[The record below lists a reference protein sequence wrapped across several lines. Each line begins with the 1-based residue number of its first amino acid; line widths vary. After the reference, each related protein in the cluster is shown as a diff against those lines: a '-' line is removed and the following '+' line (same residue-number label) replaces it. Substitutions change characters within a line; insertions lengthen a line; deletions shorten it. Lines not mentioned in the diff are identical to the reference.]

1 MKRPGL
7 QYALLLSLLLNL
19 GVIGA
24 AGYLVVKRGQV
35 PVVFGGGATEANL
48 PDYLGLSAEQ
58 RRQWRDL
65 ETGFLNALAAD
76 WDQIRT
82 HRESMINEIFSDRPD
97 RGRIEAERAAIAQLQ
112 ATQQQRV
119 IEQLLKERDIIDRG
133 QRRALAELLVRQ
145 APPGSM
151 EGRLHGQ

>member
-7 QYALLLSLLLNL
+7 QFALLLSLVLNL

-24 AGYLVVKRGQV
+24 AGYLVLTRGQA
-35 PVVFGGGATEANL
+35 PAIFGGDTTDASL
-48 PDYLGLSAEQ
+48 PDYLKLSVEQ

-65 ETGFLNALAAD
+65 ETGFLKELAVD

-82 HRESMINEIFSDRPD
+82 HRENMINEIFSERPD
-97 RGRIEAERAAIAQLQ
+97 RRRIEGERAAIARLQ

-119 IEQLLKERDIIDRG
+119 IEQLLRERDIIDRE
-133 QRRALAELLVRQ
+133 QRHALAELLVRQ
-145 APPGSM
+145 APSGTM
-151 EGRLHGQ
+151 EERLHGQ

>member
-1 MKRPGL
+1 MKRSGL
-7 QYALLLSLLLNL
+7 QFALLLSLLLNL

-24 AGYLVVKRGQV
+24 AGYLVVTRGQA
-35 PVVFGGGATEANL
+35 PAVFGGDTTEASL
-48 PDYLGLSAEQ
+48 PDYLKLSVEQ
-58 RRQWRDL
+58 RRQWHDL
-65 ETGFLNALAAD
+65 ETGFLKELAAD

-82 HRESMINEIFSDRPD
+82 HREIMINEIFADRPD
-97 RGRIEAERAAIAQLQ
+97 RSRIEAERAAIADLQ

-119 IEQLLKERDIIDRG
+119 IAQLLKERDIIDRG

-145 APPGSM
+145 APSGVM